1 MSDQESKNEPMQP
14 VLNAALPIFAL
25 ILTGYGSARLGIL
38 GRAATDSLNRFAV
51 FLALPALLFQAMTR
65 ITPEQIGQAGFA
77 AAFAGG
83 IAVTFAAAFA
93 LGRRGGR
100 RVADAS
106 IQGLDAAYANVG
118 FMGIPLC
125 LLVFG
130 ERGIPPAV
138 IATLFTACLLF
149 AFSIVLIELDLRRA
163 GGLRRTAREVLA
175 SLARNPLLVAPALG
189 LAVGMAGLSLPGPVE
204 RFATLLGG
212 AASPCALVCIGLFL
226 AQERG
231 VAASAGTI
239 GLLVGMKLALQPA
252 ATALLAFHVFAM
264 PADWARAA
272 VLLSAL
278 PIGSGPFTLAKLYG
292 LEAGVTSGAI
302 LASHA
307 GSVVTVSLLLAWLG

>member
-1 MSDQESKNEPMQP
+1 MQS
-14 VLNAALPIFAL
+14 VLNAALPIFGL
-25 ILTGYGSARLGIL
+25 ILIGYLCARFEIL

-65 ITPEQIGQAGFA
+65 ITLEQLGQAGFVL
-77 AAFAGG
+77 AFAGG
-83 IAVTFAAAFA
+83 VAATFATAFV
-93 LGRRGGR
+93 LGRRSGR

-106 IQGLDAAYANVG
+106 ILGLDASYANVG

-130 ERGIPPAV
+130 VAGIPPAI

-149 AFSIVLIELDLRRA
+149 AFAIVMIELDLQRA
-163 GGLRRTAREVLA
+163 GSLLRTARKVLV
-175 SLARNPLLVAPALG
+175 SLVRNPLLVAPAAG
-189 LAVGMAGLSLPGPVE
+189 LAVGMTGLALPAPVE
-204 RFATLLGG
+204 RFATLLGS

-231 VAASAGTI
+231 VAGNATML
-239 GLLVGMKLALQPA
+239 GLLVGMKLVLQPA
-252 ATALLAFHVFAM
+252 VTALLAFQLLTM
-264 PADWARAA
+264 PPDWARAA

-278 PIGSGPFTLAKLYG
+278 PIGSGPFTLAHLYR

-302 LASHA
+302 LASHL
-307 GSVVTVSLLLAWLG
+307 GSVVTVTLLLAWLG

>member
-1 MSDQESKNEPMQP
+1 MQP

-25 ILTGYGSARLGIL
+25 ILTGYMAARLEIL
-38 GRAATDSLNRFAV
+38 GRAATDSINRFAV

-65 ITPEQIGQAGFA
+65 ITPEQLGQAGFA
-77 AAFAGG
+77 LAFAGG
-83 IAVTFAAAFA
+83 IAITFAVAFA
-93 LGRRGGR
+93 LGCRSGR

-106 IQGLDAAYANVG
+106 IQALDAAYANVG

-125 LLVFG
+125 LLVLG

-149 AFSIVLIELDLRRA
+149 AFSIVLIELDLQRA
-163 GGLRRTAREVLA
+163 GSLRRTARKVLI
-175 SLARNPLLVAPALG
+175 SLVRNPLLVAPALG
-189 LAVGMAGLSLPGPVE
+189 LTVGMTGLSLPGPVG

-231 VAASAGTI
+231 VAGNARTI
-239 GLLVGMKLALQPA
+239 GILVGLKLVFQPA
-252 ATALLAFHVFAM
+252 VTALLAFHVFAM
-264 PADWARAA
+264 PAEWSLAA

-278 PIGSGPFTLAKLYG
+278 PIGSGPFTLAQLYG
-292 LEAGVTSGAI
+292 LEAGVTSSAI
-302 LASHA
+302 LASHL